1 MEVSLT
7 KCKTDKYNVYV
18 IDDDEFVGAQIRT
31 TGKLWE
37 EWISGEV
44 KKYYKEGTDIL
55 DIGANIGT
63 HTLLFSEIGPVHSFE
78 PLYHAVVTQ
87 NVKSNSLKNPVKVY
101 PYALSDETQ
110 VRNMYLP
117 RRMPHGLKNYGGSSM
132 HLNETAAHSSTPVPV
147 ECKTLDEVYNGV
159 PSVIKMDVE
168 NHEPYVL
175 RGAINTIKTHKPSII
190 IEISNYETSEVPKIL
205 QSFGYTNYTTPD
217 NSNYIYTT

>member
-1 MEVSLT
+1 LT
-7 KCKTDKYNVYV
+7 KCKTDKYSVYV

-101 PYALSDETQ
+101 PYALSDEAQ
-110 VRNMYLP
+110 MRNMYLP

-175 RGAINTIKTHKPSII
+175 RGAINTIKTHKPAII

>member
-18 IDDDEFVGAQIRT
+18 MDDDEFVGAQIRT

-37 EWISGEV
+37 EWISDEV

-101 PYALSDETQ
+101 PYALSDEAQ

-175 RGAINTIKTHKPSII
+175 RGAINTIKTHKPAII

>member
-7 KCKTDKYNVYV
+7 KCKTDKYSVYV

-101 PYALSDETQ
+101 PYALSDEAQ
-110 VRNMYLP
+110 MRNMYLP

-175 RGAINTIKTHKPSII
+175 RGAINTIKTHKPAII

>member
-1 MEVSLT
+1 MT
-7 KCKTDKYNVYV
+7 KCKTDKYSVYV

-101 PYALSDETQ
+101 PYALSDEAQ

-132 HLNETAAHSSTPVPV
+132 HLNETATHSSTPVPV
-147 ECKTLDEVYNGV
+147 ECKTLDDVYNGV

-175 RGAINTIKTHKPSII
+175 RGAINTIKTHKPAII

>member
-7 KCKTDKYNVYV
+7 KCKTGKYNVYV

-101 PYALSDETQ
+101 PYALSDEAQ

-175 RGAINTIKTHKPSII
+175 RGAINTIKTHKPAII

>member
-101 PYALSDETQ
+101 PYALSDESQ

-175 RGAINTIKTHKPSII
+175 RGAINTIKTHKPAII

>member
-1 MEVSLT
+1 MDVSLT
-7 KCKTDKYNVYV
+7 KCKTDKYTVYV

-37 EWISGEV
+37 EWISDEV

-78 PLYHAVVTQ
+78 PLYHVIVTQ

-101 PYALSDETQ
+101 PYALSDEPQ

-117 RRMPHGLKNYGGSSM
+117 RRVPHGLKNYGGSSM

-175 RGAINTIKTHKPSII
+175 RGAINTIKTHKPAII
-190 IEISNYETSEVPKIL
+190 TEISNYETSEVPKIL
-205 QSFGYTNYTTPD
+205 QSFGYTKCTTPD

>member
-1 MEVSLT
+1 MT

-132 HLNETAAHSSTPVPV
+132 HLNETAAHSNTPVPV

>member
-101 PYALSDETQ
+101 PYALSDEAQ

-175 RGAINTIKTHKPSII
+175 RGAINTIKTHKPAII

-205 QSFGYTNYTTPD
+205 QSFGYSNYTTPD

>member
-7 KCKTDKYNVYV
+7 KCKTDKYTVYV
-18 IDDDEFVGAQIRT
+18 IDDDEFVGAQIKT

-101 PYALSDETQ
+101 PYALSDEAQ

-168 NHEPYVL
+168 NHEPHVL
-175 RGAINTIKTHKPSII
+175 RGAINTIKTHKPAII

>member
-7 KCKTDKYNVYV
+7 KCKTDKYSVYV

-101 PYALSDETQ
+101 SYALSDEAQ
-110 VRNMYLP
+110 MRNMYLP

-175 RGAINTIKTHKPSII
+175 RGAINTIKTHKPAII

>member
-101 PYALSDETQ
+101 PYALSDEAQ
-110 VRNMYLP
+110 MRNMYLP

-175 RGAINTIKTHKPSII
+175 RGAINTIKTHKPAII

>member
-101 PYALSDETQ
+101 PYALSDEAQ

-175 RGAINTIKTHKPSII
+175 RGAVNTIKTHKPAII

>member
-18 IDDDEFVGAQIRT
+18 MDDDEFVGAQIRT

-37 EWISGEV
+37 EWISDEV

-101 PYALSDETQ
+101 PYALSDEAQ

-175 RGAINTIKTHKPSII
+175 RGAINTIKTHKPAII
-190 IEISNYETSEVPKIL
+190 TEISNYETSEVPKIL
-205 QSFGYTNYTTPD
+205 QSFGYTKCTTPD

>member
-7 KCKTDKYNVYV
+7 KCKTDKYSVYV

-101 PYALSDETQ
+101 PYALSDEAQ

-132 HLNETAAHSSTPVPV
+132 HLNETTAHSSTPVPV

-175 RGAINTIKTHKPSII
+175 RGAINTIKTHKPAII

>member
-78 PLYHAVVTQ
+78 PLYHSVVTQ

-101 PYALSDETQ
+101 PYALSDEAQ

-175 RGAINTIKTHKPSII
+175 RGAINTIKTHKPAII

-217 NSNYIYTT
+217 NSNYIYTS

>member
-7 KCKTDKYNVYV
+7 KGKTDKYSVYV

-101 PYALSDETQ
+101 PYALSDEAQ
-110 VRNMYLP
+110 MRNMYLP

-175 RGAINTIKTHKPSII
+175 RGAINTIKTHKPAII

>member
-7 KCKTDKYNVYV
+7 KCKTDKYSVYV

-101 PYALSDETQ
+101 PYALSDEAQ

-175 RGAINTIKTHKPSII
+175 RGAINTIKTHKPAII

>member
-78 PLYHAVVTQ
+78 PLYHSVVTQ

-101 PYALSDETQ
+101 PYALSDEAQ

-175 RGAINTIKTHKPSII
+175 RGAVNTIKTHKPAII
-190 IEISNYETSEVPKIL
+190 IEISNHETSEVPKIL

>member
-101 PYALSDETQ
+101 PYALSDEAQ

-175 RGAINTIKTHKPSII
+175 RGAVNTIKTHKPAII
-190 IEISNYETSEVPKIL
+190 IEISNHETSEVPKIL

>member
-101 PYALSDETQ
+101 PYALSDEAQ

-175 RGAINTIKTHKPSII
+175 RGAINTIKTHKPAII

>member
-1 MEVSLT
+1 M
-7 KCKTDKYNVYV
+7 
-18 IDDDEFVGAQIRT
+18 DDDEFVGAQIRT

-37 EWISGEV
+37 EWISDEV

-101 PYALSDETQ
+101 PYALSDEAQ
-110 VRNMYLP
+110 LRNMYLP

-132 HLNETAAHSSTPVPV
+132 HLNETAAHSNTPVPV

-175 RGAINTIKTHKPSII
+175 RGAINTIKTHKPAII

>member
-7 KCKTDKYNVYV
+7 KCKTDKYSVYV

-101 PYALSDETQ
+101 PYALSDEAQ
-110 VRNMYLP
+110 MRNMYLP

-159 PSVIKMDVE
+159 PSVIKMEVE

-175 RGAINTIKTHKPSII
+175 RGAINTIKTHKPAII

>member
-78 PLYHAVVTQ
+78 PLYHSVVTQ

-101 PYALSDETQ
+101 PYALSDEAQ

-175 RGAINTIKTHKPSII
+175 RGAINTIKTHKPAII

>member
-18 IDDDEFVGAQIRT
+18 MDDDEFVGAQIRT

-37 EWISGEV
+37 EWISDEV

-101 PYALSDETQ
+101 PYALSDEAQ
-110 VRNMYLP
+110 LRNMYLP

-132 HLNETAAHSSTPVPV
+132 HLNETAAHSNTPVPV

-175 RGAINTIKTHKPSII
+175 RGAINTIKTHKPAII

>member
-78 PLYHAVVTQ
+78 PLYHSVVTQ

-101 PYALSDETQ
+101 PYALSDEAQ

-117 RRMPHGLKNYGGSSM
+117 RRMSHGLKNYGGSSM

-175 RGAINTIKTHKPSII
+175 RGAINTIKTHKPAII

>member
-101 PYALSDETQ
+101 PYALSDEAQ

-132 HLNETAAHSSTPVPV
+132 HLNEPAAHSSTPVPV

-175 RGAINTIKTHKPSII
+175 RGAINTIKTHKPAII

>member
-101 PYALSDETQ
+101 PYALSDEAQ

-175 RGAINTIKTHKPSII
+175 RGAINTIKTHKPAII
-190 IEISNYETSEVPKIL
+190 IEISNHETSEVPKIL

>member
-1 MEVSLT
+1 MT
-7 KCKTDKYNVYV
+7 KCKTDKYSVYV

-101 PYALSDETQ
+101 PYALSDEAQ

-175 RGAINTIKTHKPSII
+175 RGAINTIKTHKPAII

>member
-1 MEVSLT
+1 MT
-7 KCKTDKYNVYV
+7 KCKTDKYSVYV

-101 PYALSDETQ
+101 PYALSDEAQ
-110 VRNMYLP
+110 MRNMYLP

-175 RGAINTIKTHKPSII
+175 RGAINTIKTHKPAII

>member
-18 IDDDEFVGAQIRT
+18 MDDDEFVGAQIRT

-37 EWISGEV
+37 EWISDEV

-101 PYALSDETQ
+101 PYALSDEAQ

-175 RGAINTIKTHKPSII
+175 RGAINTIKTHKPAII

-217 NSNYIYTT
+217 NSNYIYTS

>member
-18 IDDDEFVGAQIRT
+18 MDDDEFVGAQIRT

-101 PYALSDETQ
+101 PYALSDEAQ

-175 RGAINTIKTHKPSII
+175 RGAINTIKTHKPAII

>member
-7 KCKTDKYNVYV
+7 KCKTGKYSVYV

-101 PYALSDETQ
+101 PYALSDEAQ

-175 RGAINTIKTHKPSII
+175 RGAINTIKTHKPAII

>member
-18 IDDDEFVGAQIRT
+18 MDDDEFVGAQIRT

-101 PYALSDETQ
+101 PYALSDEAQ

-175 RGAINTIKTHKPSII
+175 RGSINTIKTHKPAII

>member
-18 IDDDEFVGAQIRT
+18 MDDDEFVGAQIRT

-101 PYALSDETQ
+101 PYALSDDAQ

-175 RGAINTIKTHKPSII
+175 RGAINTIKTHKPAII

>member
-63 HTLLFSEIGPVHSFE
+63 HTLLFSEIGPVHSFQ

-101 PYALSDETQ
+101 PYALSDEAQ

-175 RGAINTIKTHKPSII
+175 RGAVNTIKTHKPAII
-190 IEISNYETSEVPKIL
+190 IEISNHETSEVPKIL